1 MKFFIKIIAILMVLI
16 VVNACNKAKIHNYD
30 FRIKNNTGDK
40 ITIRYTKAFETDER
54 KSDILPGDE
63 SVLYSE
69 TTSTNQK
76 KVYDLY
82 TDSITYFRSVSVI
95 KTSTGVLTR
104 NNMKARNE
112 WDFTIIDDENATYTL
127 KIDNIDF

>member
-1 MKFFIKIIAILMVLI
+1 
-16 VVNACNKAKIHNYD
+16 
-30 FRIKNNTGDK
+30 
-40 ITIRYTKAFETDER
+40 
-54 KSDILPGDE
+54 LPGDE

>member
-1 MKFFIKIIAILMVLI
+1 MKFSFKILTVLLVL
-16 VVNACNKAKIHNYD
+16 VVVFSCNKAKVHNYD
-30 FRIKNNTGDK
+30 FRVKNNTNEK

-54 KSDILPGDE
+54 RTDILPGDE

-69 TTSTNQK
+69 STSTNQK

-82 TDSITYFRSVSVI
+82 TDSITYFRSVSVL
-95 KTSTGVLTR
+95 KTSTGVFTR

-112 WDFTIIDDENATYTL
+112 WEFIIANDDNATYTL
-127 KIDNIDF
+127 KIDSIDF

>member
-1 MKFFIKIIAILMVLI
+1 MIRIIS
-16 VVNACNKAKIHNYD
+16 N
-30 FRIKNNTGDK
+30 R
-40 ITIRYTKAFETDER
+40 R
-54 KSDILPGDE
+54 KSYCIPYD
-63 SVLYSE
+63 LY
-69 TTSTNQK
+69 TDL
-76 KVYDLY
+76 YDLY